1 MRDFDIALS
10 PRAMANLWPAI
21 ERTVAKR
28 VARWHKYAAF
38 GEVRERRTKSGG
50 CHRCYGLKYRQVIC
64 VRMYRQRVAPYCL
77 GYETCA
83 VFILDHGWNLLQKT
97 KMLDDIQ
104 SFAVEA
110 ISIGILGAYAS
121 ESDIKTITR
130 LLPNVALRRVDSTAV
145 QMAS

>member
-1 MRDFDIALS
+1 
-10 PRAMANLWPAI
+10 
-21 ERTVAKR
+21 
-28 VARWHKYAAF
+28 
-38 GEVRERRTKSGG
+38 
-50 CHRCYGLKYRQVIC
+50 
-64 VRMYRQRVAPYCL
+64 
-77 GYETCA
+77 
-83 VFILDHGWNLLQKT
+83 
-97 KMLDDIQ
+97 MLDDIQ